1 MKKVPRDII
10 ILNLCTTSGDGGMVP
25 GDIESEKTFLS
36 FWATFCT
43 FAFTSLIKWKIN
55 QNFENMKKMPV
66 KISSFYT
73 STCVPQMTIIR
84 CSVPEIWSATD
95 VISEFFVIS
104 VDYFLPFSV
113 LPPTTQKIK
122 KWKNDWRYYHF
133 THGYYK
139 WKSYDSSNIDEV
151 IRSVFLL
158 FSYHKI
164 SQVQKSIKK
173 NTRHNQY
180 IKTLWFFSG

>member
-1 MKKVPRDII
+1 MKKVPRDI

-36 FWATFCT
+36 FWATFCA

-66 KISSFYT
+66 KTSSFYT

-84 CSVPEIWSATD
+84 CTVPEMWSATD
-95 VISEFFVIS
+95 VISEFFGIS

-122 KWKNDWRYYHF
+122 KWKNNWRYYHF

-151 IRSVFLL
+151 IRSVYL
-158 FSYHKI
+158 FIFFFTIRFQKHK
-164 SQVQKSIKK
+164 KA
-173 NTRHNQY
+173 
-180 IKTLWFFSG
+180 

>member
-1 MKKVPRDII
+1 MKKVPRYII
-10 ILNLCTTSGDGGMVP
+10 ILNLCTTS
-25 GDIESEKTFLS
+25 
-36 FWATFCT
+36 
-43 FAFTSLIKWKIN
+43 TSLIRWKIN
-55 QNFENMKKMPV
+55 QNFENMKEIPV

-84 CSVPEIWSATD
+84 CTVPEIWSATD

-113 LPPTTQKIK
+113 LPPTTQKIKILK

-158 FSYHKI
+158 FFYYKI